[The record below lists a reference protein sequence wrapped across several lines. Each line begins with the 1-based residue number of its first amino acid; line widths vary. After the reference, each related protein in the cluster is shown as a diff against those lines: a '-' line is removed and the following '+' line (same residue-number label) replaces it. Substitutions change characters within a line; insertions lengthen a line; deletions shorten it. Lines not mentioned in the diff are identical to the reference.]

1 MTTQVQLTGTLNLQL
16 TDEARPAP
24 IPLSFGFNFS
34 EYSLHQFNH
43 TSVVTNQ
50 AVNQGTVAN
59 PRGVLIQVL
68 EGSVD
73 FSWDIAG
80 AGAWRVSAN
89 PTPPPTDVP
98 FMLYFTHN
106 APVKQLYLTV
116 VTAPARGRVW
126 VFE

>member
-1 MTTQVQLTGTLNLQL
+1 MPSQIQLVGNLNLQL
-16 TDEARPAP
+16 TDESKPFP
-24 IPLSFGFNFS
+24 VPLSFGFNYN
-34 EYSLHQFNH
+34 EYSMHQFNH
-43 TSVVTNQ
+43 AVVVANQ
-50 AVNQGTVAN
+50 AVNQGTVGN

-73 FSWDIAG
+73 FSWDVAG
-80 AGAWRVSAN
+80 VGAWRVSAN

-98 FMLYFTHN
+98 FMLYFTHG
-106 APVKQLYLTV
+106 APARQLYLTV